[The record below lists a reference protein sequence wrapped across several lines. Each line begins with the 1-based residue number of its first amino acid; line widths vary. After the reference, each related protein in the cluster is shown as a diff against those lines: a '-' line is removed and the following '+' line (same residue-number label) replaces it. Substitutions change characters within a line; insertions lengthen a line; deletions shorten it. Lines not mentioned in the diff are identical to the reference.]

1 MPIFTVLSYP
11 DIFITLIKLLL
22 THLSFNT
29 VRMLTPTQL
38 VFCKLC
44 SGVVCRKCCL
54 FQFTICIDL
63 HTDNSELNLQVH
75 DTLSNFLTT
84 AHIDY
89 FMHWVSLLSIEASE
103 TRTSKTLRDIYTLP
117 PNQRKLKGKCLID
130 LEIVEVVEDLSGVCQ
145 TTFHQILNGDDNF
158 ILSGLLEN
166 SYVVVSLKSRPA
178 VASGFVTH
186 ISEKVIIVS
195 LDRNLKKRFQN
206 EKFYLDSY
214 ESSAIS
220 MYNFSSLAII
230 LEVTE
235 EATRLRSI
243 IIDKQPATF
252 QPTLPKTLANTAKPI
267 LKRLNKVQQRAVL
280 KSIAANDY
288 YLIKGMPGTG
298 KTATIVALTQLLVEL
313 KQSVLITSHTHSA
326 VDNVCLKLLE
336 LGVKF
341 MRLGVESKINP
352 SLKNYSEHYLTKD
365 CVTPED
371 FEAVY
376 NSAEVLAVTC
386 MGSGH
391 VALSKRTLN
400 VCIVDESTQVLQ
412 CEVFRPL
419 SVCKKFIL
427 IGDPNQLSAVV
438 QSKTAIQMGM
448 NESLFERLETPEATI
463 SLNLSYRMNQPITA
477 LANALM
483 YNGELQ
489 TANDKVAHATL
500 NIPGF
505 VHLTKTYPKDTW
517 IVDTLSPKLENS
529 VRFLDTGPVWNLPN
543 HASWSPVS
551 TDQQEL
557 INIFEAAI
565 IYRLVEA
572 LIKVGKVP
580 AGQVGVIATYKIQ
593 VVLLAKI
600 LKPFEVAVNT
610 VDQFQGKDKYVILYS
625 CSKSRDDKTKSV
637 DKFDLTE
644 NKRRLNV
651 AITRAKHKLIIV
663 GDLGTLRR
671 YSSFSSIQSELE
683 KTILS
688 LPDYKGFDWEQVLNL
703 QI

>member
-1 MPIFTVLSYP
+1 MQVYNSLS
-11 DIFITLIKLLL
+11 D
-22 THLSFNT
+22 
-29 VRMLTPTQL
+29 
-38 VFCKLC
+38 
-44 SGVVCRKCCL
+44 
-54 FQFTICIDL
+54 
-63 HTDNSELNLQVH
+63 
-75 DTLSNFLTT
+75 FLTT

-103 TRTSKTLRDIYTLP
+103 TRTSKTLRDIYTLS

-130 LEIVEVVEDLSGVCQ
+130 LEIVEVTEEPSGVYQ
-145 TTFHQILNGDDNF
+145 TTFNQVKNGDDNF

-195 LDRNLKKRFQN
+195 LDRNLNKKFHN

-214 ESSAIS
+214 ESSAVS
-220 MYNFSSLAII
+220 VYNFSSLAII
-230 LEVTE
+230 LETTE
-235 EATRLRSI
+235 EATRLRNI
-243 IIDKQPATF
+243 IIDRQPTTF
-252 QPTLPKTLANTAKPI
+252 QPTLPKTLADIAKPI

-298 KTATIVALTQLLVEL
+298 KTATIVTLIQLLVEL

-326 VDNVCLKLLE
+326 VDNVCLKLLD
-336 LGVKF
+336 LGVNF

-352 SLKNYSEHYLTKD
+352 TLKNYSEHYLTKD

-376 NSAEVLAVTC
+376 NGAQVLAVTC

-412 CEVFRPL
+412 CETIRPL
-419 SVCKKFIL
+419 SVCEKFIL

-438 QSKTAIQMGM
+438 QSKTALKMGM
-448 NESLFERLETPEATI
+448 SESLFERLETTETTI
-463 SLNLSYRMNQPITA
+463 SLNLSYRMNAPITA

-483 YNGELQ
+483 YKGELK
-489 TANDKVAHATL
+489 TANDKVANATL
-500 NIPGF
+500 NISGF
-505 VHLTKTYPKDTW
+505 VGLTKHTW
-517 IVDTLSPKLENS
+517 IADALSPKLENS

-543 HASWSPVS
+543 QASWSPTS
-551 TDQQEL
+551 TDQREL
-557 INIFEAAI
+557 TNIFEAAI

-580 AGQVGVIATYKIQ
+580 AGQVGVIATYKVQ

-610 VDQFQGKDKYVILYS
+610 VDQFQGKDKHVILYS
-625 CSKSRDDKTKSV
+625 CSKSRDVDKANYV

-644 NKRRLNV
+644 NKMRLNV

-663 GDLGTLRR
+663 GDLRTLRH

-688 LPDYKGFDWEQVLNL
+688 LRDYEGFDWEQILDL
-703 QI
+703 QILC